1 MKMSENLSSAQ
12 RAQSTPSFKRDE
24 IDVFA
29 LLRTMWRGR
38 FWIMLSMLVCF
49 IVAGYYAY
57 RIAQPSYSAT
67 AVIEFA
73 PKQSQLLGLESI
85 VAGTS
90 VDKASLNTE
99 LATIRSREMAE
110 AVVKK
115 LELSRDPVFSRAPS
129 QKWRDR
135 IKDFLGMLP
144 PQQVMTDEQK
154 ERIALRRA
162 TSWVQNS
169 ITANGTRETY
179 LLQITA
185 NTSKPTMAR
194 QLANAIAES
203 YIQAQLDEKYA
214 ETEQA
219 ISWLSDRVREL
230 ETNLREREIKIN
242 SLQSETDLVNRETLT
257 ALQLQAKEFRD
268 RLLMR
273 RKALTSIE
281 EQTAIYQT
289 ALTSQNKS
297 EILTAIDDQLLIRL
311 GRKLGE
317 NLEGSAED
325 RDAFLARATTL
336 VDETRLSLIR
346 AQEETKGLSESVMG
360 LELRVENQ
368 SKDLRTLEQMQ
379 RELTVSQNLYNTFL
393 VGLQETTVQ
402 VGLVRPD
409 SRIMS
414 SAEMPQAATSPRKQR
429 ILAISLVVGFLIGL
443 IFLLAHELLNNRI
456 QSMTDLETLTNLPVL
471 GSVPLFPI
479 RKRAE
484 LLGFLSSNPTSLEME
499 AVRNL
504 RTSILMQD
512 NKNPAQIIMVS
523 SSIPGEG
530 KTSLSLSLAYN
541 LSGLGKRVLLVEGDI
556 RRRTLNEYVDKSQDT
571 RGILDVVTGEASL
584 EEAVVHAPSIG
595 IDILVGQH
603 SNLNPADLFSST
615 PFKNLLERL
624 KEDYDYIVIDTPP
637 VLVVPDARIIASMAD
652 KLLYVVKWDSTSRD
666 QIMSGVKLFEA
677 FGQTISGF
685 AITQVNARKIR
696 KYGYGDQYGT
706 YENYGSTYYTK

>member
-1 MKMSENLSSAQ
+1 
-12 RAQSTPSFKRDE
+12 
-24 IDVFA
+24 
-29 LLRTMWRGR
+29 
-38 FWIMLSMLVCF
+38 MLVCF
-49 IVAGYYAY
+49 IAGGYYAY

-67 AVIEFA
+67 TVIEFA

-90 VDKASLNTE
+90 VDQASLNTE

-115 LELSRDPVFSRAPS
+115 LELSKDIAFTTAPATTW
-129 QKWRDR
+129 KDR
-135 IKDFLGMLP
+135 IKEFLGMLP
-144 PQQVMTDEQK
+144 PPQVMTEEQK
-154 ERIALRRA
+154 EGMALRRA

-179 LLQITA
+179 LLQVTA
-185 NTSKPTMAR
+185 SAAKATMAR
-194 QLANAIAES
+194 QLANAIAET
-203 YIQAQLDEKYA
+203 YIQAQLEEKYA

-219 ISWLSDRVREL
+219 INWLTDRVREL
-230 ETNLREREIKIN
+230 ETDLREREIKIN
-242 SLQSETDLVNRETLT
+242 NLQSQTELVNREALQ

-268 RLLMR
+268 RLEMR

-289 ALTSQNKS
+289 AFASQKKS
-297 EILTAIDDQLLIRL
+297 AILAAFDDQILTRL
-311 GRKLGE
+311 SRQLGE
-317 NLEGSAED
+317 GLEGSAEE
-325 RDAFLARATTL
+325 REAFLARANTL
-336 VDETRLSLIR
+336 AEATGLSLIR
-346 AQEETKGLSESVMG
+346 AQEETRGLSESVTS
-360 LELRVENQ
+360 LELRVEDQ
-368 SKDLRTLEQMQ
+368 SRDLRTLEQMQ
-379 RELTVSQNLYNTFL
+379 RELSVSQNLYNTFL

-414 SAEMPQAATSPRKQR
+414 SADMPQAATSPRKTR
-429 ILAISLVVGFLIGL
+429 ILAISLVIGFLIGL
-443 IFLLAHELLNNRI
+443 TFLLVRELLNNRI
-456 QSMTDLETLTNLPVL
+456 QNMTDLENLTDLPVL
-471 GSVPLFPI
+471 GSVPVFPI
-479 RKRAE
+479 RKRTE
-484 LLGFLSSNPTSLEME
+484 LLNFLASNPTSSEME

-512 NKNPAQIIMVS
+512 SNNPAQIIMVS
-523 SSIPGEG
+523 SSVPGEG

-571 RGILDVVTGEASL
+571 RGILDVVTGEATL
-584 EEAVVHAPSIG
+584 EEALVHAPVIG

-603 SNLNPADLFSST
+603 SSMNTADLFSST
-615 PFKNLLERL
+615 AFKSLLEKL
-624 KEDYDYIVIDTPP
+624 KEDYDHVVIDTPP

-652 KLLYVVKWDSTSRD
+652 KLLYVVKWDSTTRE
-666 QIMSGVKLFEA
+666 QVMSGVKLFET

-706 YENYGSTYYTK
+706 YATYGSTYYTK